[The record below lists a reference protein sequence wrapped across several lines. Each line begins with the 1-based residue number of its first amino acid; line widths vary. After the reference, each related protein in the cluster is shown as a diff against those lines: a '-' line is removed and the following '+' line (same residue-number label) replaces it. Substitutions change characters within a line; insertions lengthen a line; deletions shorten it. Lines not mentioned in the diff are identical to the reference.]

1 MLGIPRPFARLLLVF
16 IVLVSA
22 SISIAA
28 QEIRDRQLSPAFDS
42 AKMQMPVEIVSIKL
56 NGKDIQPDQKIKGN
70 DDWLQGVSFTLKN
83 ISGRPIAYVNVG
95 FEFRLPGGFVMYS
108 LAYGVLLSRGEPRT
122 EYSPPAIW
130 PGESVELVLT
140 KEKYQSFHY
149 VLAQAGAPR
158 SFDIAPYYIDTV
170 CFDNDPDV
178 IWQKGYLKRRDQADP
193 YKFNVVGQY
202 VLPAK
207 QNGK

>member
-1 MLGIPRPFARLLLVF
+1 MIGIPRPFARLLLVF
-16 IVLVSA
+16 IVLVAA

-42 AKMQMPVEIVSIKL
+42 AKIQMPVEIVSIKL
-56 NGKDIQPDQKIKGN
+56 NGKEIQPDQKIKGN

-95 FEFRLPGGFVMYS
+95 FKFDLPNGFVVSS
-108 LAYGVLLSRGEPRT
+108 LPYGVGLFRGEPRR
-122 EYSPPAIW
+122 ESSPPAIW
-130 PGESVELVLT
+130 PGESIDLVLT
-140 KEKYQSFHY
+140 KERYQSFHY

-158 SFDIAPYYIDTV
+158 SFDIAPYYIETV
-170 CFDNDPDV
+170 CFDNEPDV
-178 IWQKGYLKRRDQADP
+178 IWQNGYLKRRHPTDP
-193 YKFNVVGQY
+193 YKFDVIGRY

-207 QNGK
+207 QN